1 MIWYCPFAFYR
12 SEQCRSRCINNY
24 GRYCAQDPE
33 QDFSRG
39 YNGKDVVFQ
48 NLRQACFLKVANE
61 NGKPWLWWDY
71 VTDFAIRCSVKEKKY
86 NKDCS
91 DQVIKSL
98 DRLKTSCEYISLDSL
113 HKRLFILFIYI
124 YIYIYCYITSSTPFI
139 SSDLSMKFVNIFLPI
154 LFRVYCLIVSF

>member
-1 MIWYCPFAFYR
+1 MSKEFKIFVQIQAHIVYFLKHSARFY
-12 SEQCRSRCINNY
+12 NY

-71 VTDFAIRCSVKEKKY
+71 VTDFAIRCSMKEKKY

-124 YIYIYCYITSSTPFI
+124 YIYIVTSPQAHP
-139 SSDLSMKFVNIFLPI
+139 L
-154 LFRVYCLIVSF
+154 